1 MKSKHANRNAS
12 VDAQISQI
20 MRSMGMPANING
32 YHYLRA
38 AIRIMYD
45 SGCHESM
52 TGTIYPRVAE
62 MYSTTPACVE
72 RSMRHALKIACARGN
87 SDVLI
92 EFFAYT
98 IVYKKKCPSNGEF
111 VMAIADSLRTENG
124 LPPCISRSVAKRL
137 R

>member
-1 MKSKHANRNAS
+1 MKFKYANQDAS

-20 MRSMGMPANING
+20 MRSMGIPANING

-72 RSMRHALKIACARGN
+72 RSMRHALKIACSRGN
-87 SDVLI
+87 SDVLVD
-92 EFFAYT
+92 FFSYT

-111 VMAIADSLRTENG
+111 VMAITDTLRTENG
-124 LPPCISRSVAKRL
+124 LSPCISRSVAKRL

>member
-1 MKSKHANRNAS
+1 MKSKRAKRDLGIDS
-12 VDAQISQI
+12 QITQI
-20 MRSMGMPANING
+20 MRGMGMPANING

-52 TGTIYPRVAE
+52 TRTIYPKIAE

-72 RSMRHALKIACARGN
+72 RSMRHALKIACTRGN
-87 SDVLI
+87 SDVLV
-92 EFFAYT
+92 EYFAYT
-98 IVYKKKCPSNGEF
+98 IVYKKKSPTNGEF

-124 LPPCISRSVAKRL
+124 LPPCISRSMTKKL

>member
-1 MKSKHANRNAS
+1 MKSKRANRGTS

-38 AIRIMYD
+38 AIRTVYD
-45 SGCHESM
+45 SGCRESM
-52 TGTIYPRVAE
+52 TKTIYPKIAE

-87 SDVLI
+87 SDVLV
-92 EFFAYT
+92 EYFAYT

-111 VMAIADSLRTENG
+111 VMAIADTLRTENG
-124 LPPCISRSVAKRL
+124 LLPCISVSADP
-137 R
+137 

>member
-1 MKSKHANRNAS
+1 MKSKYANQDAS

-20 MRSMGMPANING
+20 MRSMGIPANING

-38 AIRIMYD
+38 SIRIMYD

-72 RSMRHALKIACARGN
+72 RSMRHALKIACSRGN
-87 SDVLI
+87 SDVLVD
-92 EFFAYT
+92 FFSYT

-111 VMAIADSLRTENG
+111 VMAIADTLRTENG
-124 LPPCISRSVAKRL
+124 LSPCISRSVAKQL